1 MTNEEINALLKG
13 TFNTTL
19 GERCIKHLKDVFV
32 DRAMYKPGMTLDQ
45 VAFREGEASVI
56 RKIMKEINDV

>member
-1 MTNEEINALLKG
+1 MTSKEINVLLKG

-19 GERCIKHLKDVFV
+19 GKRCIKHLQDVFV
-32 DRAMYKPGMTLDQ
+32 DRAMYKPGMSLDQ

-56 RKIMKEINDV
+56 RKIMKEINNV